1 MFASVSGGAYGF
13 FMEMDAMEILG
24 VAAGCCTTAAFL
36 PQVVHTWRTKSVY
49 DISLRMYSLFTFG
62 VFLWLVYGIAIGSF
76 SIILANA
83 VTLVLAFSIL
93 VMKIVYG
100 RDPSVK
106 DPEDRHPK

>member
-1 MFASVSGGAYGF
+1 
-13 FMEMDAMEILG
+13 MEFDLMEILG
-24 VAAGCCTTAAFL
+24 VVAGCCTTAAFM
-36 PQVVHTWRTKSVY
+36 PQVVHTWRTKSVD

-100 RDPSVK
+100 RQSSAERPG
-106 DPEDRHPK
+106 RRPK